1 MNTTYLMLGIAN
13 DRIQF
18 WQNELQAAFRS
29 GNTAR
34 AAECDRLIEE
44 YGLLTTQALTALCS
58 LGRGDP
64 SDHAHPIHN
73 WVQPI

>member
-18 WQNELQAAFRS
+18 WQDELQTAFRT

-44 YGLLTTQALTALCS
+44 YGLLTSQALTVLRTLAD
-58 LGRGDP
+58 RG
-64 SDHAHPIHN
+64 AA
-73 WVQPI
+73 QR

>member
-18 WQNELQAAFRS
+18 WQDELQAAFRS

-44 YGLLTTQALTALCS
+44 YGLLTNQALTVLRTFAD
-58 LGRGDP
+58 RGAAQ
-64 SDHAHPIHN
+64 H
-73 WVQPI
+73 

>member
-1 MNTTYLMLGIAN
+1 MNATYLMLDIAN

-18 WQNELQAAFRS
+18 WQDELQAAFRS

-44 YGLLTTQALTALCS
+44 YGLLTSQALTALRTFAD
-58 LGRGDP
+58 RG
-64 SDHAHPIHN
+64 AA
-73 WVQPI
+73 QR